1 MASSEAL
8 LVGCRRD
15 RAIGLVGGFAVA
27 ITVAVLAG
35 LVADLADLQTAAAVL
50 DGALPLIVFY
60 VPAPLAALG
69 AYLRCGGPA
78 CLALGVVPAVV
89 LVAVA
94 LVGSAIGISGVVNGG
109 TVLLETSVS
118 LALVGL
124 TGAFVGFCAGVT
136 ATLVADVVGVGSGA

>member
-8 LVGCRRD
+8 LVGHRRD

-27 ITVAVLAG
+27 VAVAVLASF
-35 LVADLADLQTAAAVL
+35 VAELANLPIAAAVL
-50 DGALPLIVFY
+50 EEAIPLIVFY
-60 VPAPLAALG
+60 APIPLAAIG

-78 CLALGVVPAVV
+78 CLAVGVVPAIV
-89 LVAVA
+89 LVAAA
-94 LVGSAIGISGVVNGG
+94 LVGSALGATGVVDGG
-109 TVLLETSVS
+109 TVLAETSTS

-136 ATLVADVVGVGSGA
+136 AALVADVLGFSAET